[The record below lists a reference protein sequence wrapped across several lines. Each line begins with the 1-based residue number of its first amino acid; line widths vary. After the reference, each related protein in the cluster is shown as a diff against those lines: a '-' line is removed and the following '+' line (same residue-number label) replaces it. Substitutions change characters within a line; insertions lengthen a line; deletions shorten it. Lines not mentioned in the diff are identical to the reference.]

1 SHQCST
7 LSSRFCNSLSLRIGL
22 TTGRPRI
29 LIIMQSFAGSEG
41 INGPVQT
48 TEPVNLSR
56 RIKERA
62 LLEGFDL
69 VGIVAAEPLNDE
81 SARLKEWL
89 ARGYHGEMSWMARDP
104 ETRTNPCK
112 LFPQARSV
120 I

>member
-1 SHQCST
+1 
-7 LSSRFCNSLSLRIGL
+7 
-22 TTGRPRI
+22 
-29 LIIMQSFAGSEG
+29 MQSFAGSEG

-120 I
+120 IVVALNYYTPVGYSGADKTGKVSRYA